1 MRRTLA
7 GLPRSL
13 TVTDTANALMQNRI
27 NISIIFNYLRDRGIA
42 YRAQIARD
50 LGISA
55 PAVSRAIERLLKDEY
70 VIESERVQVGT
81 GKKAAQVSVNSGR
94 GYIVGVDT
102 LADPIK
108 IAISDFAGILQQQSI
123 AAPFDGSSAFSDHLI
138 ASIRSAI
145 ADFSKEA
152 PEALV
157 NLLAI
162 GIGVPA
168 VVDPQ
173 TGAILNASLYESL
186 STTNLPESLRLAFDV
201 PIYIENISNLA
212 SIGEWKRGTGRDTRN
227 MVFIEIGNGIGAG
240 IILDGSL
247 HRGPQGTAGEIGYF
261 ITEPSGLGFDSSR
274 GGYLERRASLSAFGS
289 AGQGPAGPV
298 PAGKVPGL
306 AGFSSATAL
315 FEAAGKGDAEA
326 ISIIAKAVGHLA
338 LATVNL
344 MILLNPELVVIGGTA
359 SEIPGA
365 EGLMLRPLIEEVE
378 RSYPF
383 PPATIKL
390 SSLGSKASLFGAV
403 QFALDSLVVHAYP
416 YRL

>member
-1 MRRTLA
+1 MA

-81 GKKAAQVSVNSGR
+81 GKKAAQISVNSGR

-108 IAISDFAGILQQQSI
+108 IAISDFAGILQQQSV
-123 AAPFDGSSAFSDHLI
+123 AAPFDGSSAFCDHLI

-145 ADFSKEA
+145 ADFAREA
-152 PEALV
+152 SEAAL

-186 STTNLPESLRLAFDV
+186 STTNLPESLRHAFDV

-212 SIGEWKRGTGRDTRN
+212 AIGEWKRGTGRDTRN
-227 MVFIEIGNGIGAG
+227 MVFIEVGNGIGAG

-247 HRGPQGTAGEIGYF
+247 HRGPQGTAGEIGFF

-274 GGYLERRASLSAFGS
+274 GGYLERRASLSALG
-289 AGQGPAGPV
+289 APEPGPAGRGPV
-298 PAGKVPGL
+298 TGSL
-306 AGFSSATAL
+306 ASAKAL
-315 FEAAGKGDAEA
+315 FEAAGKGGDEA
-326 ISIIAKAVGHLA
+326 LGIIGKAVGHLA
-338 LATVNL
+338 IATVNL
-344 MILLNPELVVIGGTA
+344 MILLNPELVVIGGA
-359 SEIPGA
+359 ACEIKGA
-365 EGLMLRPLIEEVE
+365 ETLMLRPLIEEVE

-383 PPATIKL
+383 PPATVKL